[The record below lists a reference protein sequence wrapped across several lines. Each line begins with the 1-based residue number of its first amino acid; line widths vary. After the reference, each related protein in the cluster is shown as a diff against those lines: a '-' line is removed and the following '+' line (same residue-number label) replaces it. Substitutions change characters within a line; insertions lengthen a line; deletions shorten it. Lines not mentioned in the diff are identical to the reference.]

1 MLSLHAKTRPLR
13 PSPLAHCSYN
23 SQQSSPPPS
32 ASPSLGWSSSS
43 MASSSSP
50 TRSHHDTHSYETG
63 TLHGGSSPFFTPPWQ
78 KEAST
83 PRTTKR
89 AQQYKSTTSSRSH
102 VSTSSSSRSP
112 TPPQLDSGS
121 RWHHQFTQQCKQ
133 RAKSA
138 RNKAVNERR
147 NGYAGDYVSYERETR
162 EELAVLRKMALQ
174 DKQRSSHDEKAA
186 QNDMTQVQLDRLY
199 ELEAEVEGMR
209 QLSDE
214 QAVWHSEGKLS
225 REARSSSAELELI
238 ISV

>member
-102 VSTSSSSRSP
+102 VSTSSYSTTTGQRIALASSIHP
-112 TPPQLDSGS
+112 AVQAAGEK
-121 RWHHQFTQQCKQ
+121 CEKQ
-133 RAKSA
+133 SCQ
-138 RNKAVNERR
+138 
-147 NGYAGDYVSYERETR
+147 R
-162 EELAVLRKMALQ
+162 EE
-174 DKQRSSHDEKAA
+174 E
-186 QNDMTQVQLDRLY
+186 RLCRR
-199 ELEAEVEGMR
+199 LCIV
-209 QLSDE
+209 
-214 QAVWHSEGKLS
+214 
-225 REARSSSAELELI
+225 
-238 ISV
+238 